1 MREII
6 HIQAGPLSN
15 YTGTHYWNTQEN
27 YFVYDE
33 DDVSTT
39 DYNISFKEGR
49 DEHVRLVCFVR
60 ILVLHHLCLIHRTSL
75 LCAQGFLLSIRNVR
89 VFLAKGIQASAHL
102 PWLRKA
108 NFGTLT
114 RDSRQEE
121 AVMWPVTW

>member
-1 MREII
+1 MREIF

-33 DDVSTT
+33 GDISIT

-49 DEHVRLVCFVR
+49 DNVRPVYLQQSVLVVY
-60 ILVLHHLCLIHRTSL
+60 HLRLTHRTSL
-75 LCAQGFLLSIRNVR
+75 PCVQGSLLSIRSVR
-89 VFLAKGIQASAHL
+89 VFLAKGIQAVAHTPL
-102 PWLRKA
+102 LHKA

-114 RDSRQEE
+114 RDSHQEE
-121 AVMWPVTW
+121 ALTWPITW